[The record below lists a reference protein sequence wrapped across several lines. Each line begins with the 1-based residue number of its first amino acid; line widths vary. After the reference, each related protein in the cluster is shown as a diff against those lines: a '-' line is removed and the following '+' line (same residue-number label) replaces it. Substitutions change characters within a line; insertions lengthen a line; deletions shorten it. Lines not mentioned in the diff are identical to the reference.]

1 MDNICINIKNDF
13 SDSPCARY
21 RKDGR
26 NSGQQFYEE
35 ILKNKFEEARQRGVK
50 LEINLDGVWGYPSSF
65 VSGSF
70 GKLSIE
76 YSANVVLD
84 TLVFISTESETRKE
98 RIIEEI
104 KNPTKK

>member
-1 MDNICINIKNDF
+1 MK
-13 SDSPCARY
+13 Y
-21 RKDGR
+21 GR
-26 NSGQQFYEE
+26 IISYDVGNGE
-35 ILKNKFEEARQRGVK
+35 GVRAS
-50 LEINLDGVWGYPSSF
+50 LF

-70 GKLSIE
+70 EKLSIE